1 MSLRKNR
8 STRHH
13 FVFASELLWELID
26 WLTEEHVLQITV
38 HTLRAS
44 LVKHSLTRVDTNYI
58 ICLGDASFHEFLTN
72 HARSAS
78 EIDDLAVDG
87 AVLGNK

>member
-1 MSLRKNR
+1 MSLCEDR

-13 FVFASELLWELID
+13 FVFANQFLRELID

-44 LVKHSLTRVDTNYI
+44 LVKHTLTRVNTNYI
-58 ICLGDASFHEFLTN
+58 ICLGDASFNKFLTN

-78 EIDDLAVDG
+78 EIDDLAVDD